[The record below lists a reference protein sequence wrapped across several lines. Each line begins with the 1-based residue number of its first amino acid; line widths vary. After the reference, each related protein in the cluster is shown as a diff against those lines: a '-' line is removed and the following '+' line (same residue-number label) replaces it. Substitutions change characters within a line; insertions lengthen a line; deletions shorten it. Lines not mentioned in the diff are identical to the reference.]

1 MYTVDCL
8 QLVDG
13 VEAAGCRGHHTH
25 NHHSTNPSNLNTHT
39 HTHTGLGDC
48 HGAAFEELYT
58 RYERE
63 GRFRRQVRAQDL
75 WFAILDSQIETGT
88 PYMLVGGGGWSGVG
102 RGGLFMSMFN

>member
-1 MYTVDCL
+1 MPYKCSS
-8 QLVDG
+8 
-13 VEAAGCRGHHTH
+13 HTH
-25 NHHSTNPSNLNTHT
+25 YSPQCPCAPRK
-39 HTHTGLGDC
+39 TGLGDC

-88 PYMLVGGGGWSGVG
+88 PYMLVSSCVGAVLCSCCWVGGWLGKWVVAW
-102 RGGLFMSMFN
+102 RA